1 MQLEG
6 EERQIL
12 LDALRESI
20 TTIRKAILSTEDPDH
35 KQGLRK
41 REEML
46 KALAQKFEPDSTG
59 VHAGPTEETP
69 SA

>member
-12 LDALRESI
+12 LDSLRESI
-20 TTIRKAILSTEDPDH
+20 TSMRKAILSTEDPDR
-35 KQGLRK
+35 KQELRK
-41 REEML
+41 KEDML
-46 KALAQKFEPDSTG
+46 KALAQKFELDSMT
-59 VHAGPTEETP
+59 ASPSDPSP

>member
-20 TTIRKAILSTEDPDH
+20 TKIRKTILSTDEPDR
-35 KQGLRK
+35 KQELRK
-41 REEML
+41 KEEML
-46 KALAQKFEPDSTG
+46 KSIAQKIEPENLGIHPD
-59 VHAGPTEETP
+59 HADLTP
-69 SA
+69 